1 MTDATQQAPVS
12 LFLDLSFMDDP
23 YPALAKLRADD
34 PVHFVAPLGFWVIL
48 RHDDVKRLFNDPENA
63 TPDRRH
69 WEHFQPRPEG
79 SFMRWV
85 EDNGFFSLPPA
96 EHARLRKLFSVAL
109 TPRAVKRY
117 EAQVRET
124 VERFAAP
131 LRQAEGVI
139 DLMETFANPIPNAV
153 ISRITGIPPAG
164 DDERRFRELAQ
175 TTIRGFFSFSDE
187 VMKKAGDDAFLEIS
201 SWVRELAKARRDSLG
216 EDIISDLIRAQD
228 GGDRLIDDQIVMTI
242 TGLIGAGSETTAIGG
257 MIAAMTLLDHP
268 NQMEKLRREPEWI
281 PNAVSEILRFAF
293 GGPAGL
299 PRYAVRDFELRGK
312 TIRKGQM
319 ILLSFGSA
327 SRDPAVYEDPDRF
340 DVTRDVRDLITFGN
354 GPHYCLGANLAR
366 QEMVC
371 MIEAMLDFLSP
382 SSRWRKDLAEFQTI
396 GPFRRPVTLPVEL
409 GPRTVSTHRG
419 RDR

>member
-1 MTDATQQAPVS
+1 MAAAQQAPAS
-12 LFLDLSFMDDP
+12 PFLDPAFMDDP
-23 YPALAKLRADD
+23 YPALAKLRAED
-34 PVHFVAPLGFWVIL
+34 PVHFVATLGFWFIV

-63 TPDRRH
+63 TPDRRY
-69 WEHFQPRPEG
+69 WEHFRPRPAG
-79 SFMRWV
+79 TFMRWV
-85 EDNGFFSLPPA
+85 EDNGFFSLPA
-96 EHARLRKLFSVAL
+96 EEHTRLRKLFSAAL

-131 LRQAEGVI
+131 LRAARGVV
-139 DLMETFANPIPNAV
+139 DLMETFCNPIPNAV

-175 TTIRGFFSFSDE
+175 MTIRGFFSFSDE
-187 VMKKAGDDAFLEIS
+187 TTKKAGDDAFAEIAA
-201 SWVRELAKARRDSLG
+201 WVRQLATERRDSLG
-216 EDIISDLIRAQD
+216 EDMISDLIRAQD
-228 GGDRLIDDQIVMTI
+228 RGDRLSDDQIVMTI
-242 TGLIGAGSETTAIGG
+242 TGLIGAGSETTAMGG

-268 NQMEKLRREPEWI
+268 EQMEKLRRDRSLV
-281 PNAVSEILRFAF
+281 PNAISEILRFGF
-293 GGPAGL
+293 GGPGGL

-319 ILLSFGSA
+319 MMLSFGGA

-366 QEMVC
+366 QEMGC
-371 MIEAMLDFLSP
+371 MIEAMLDFLP
-382 SSRWRKDLAEFQTI
+382 PGSRWRKDLMEFQTT
-396 GPFRRPVTLPVEL
+396 GLFRRPVTLPIEL
-409 GPRTVSTHRG
+409 GPR
-419 RDR
+419 

>member
-1 MTDATQQAPVS
+1 MAAAAQPAPAS
-12 LFLDLSFMDDP
+12 PFLDPSFMDDP
-23 YPALAKLRADD
+23 YPALAKLRAED
-34 PVHFVAPLGFWVIL
+34 PVHFVAPLGFWLIL
-48 RHDDVKRLFNDPENA
+48 RHDDVKRLFNDPEYA

-79 SFMRWV
+79 TFMRWV
-85 EDNGFFSLPPA
+85 EDNGFFSLPPE
-96 EHARLRKLFSVAL
+96 EHTRLRKLFSAAL

-131 LRQAEGVI
+131 LREAKGVI

-175 TTIRGFFSFSDE
+175 LTIRGFFSFSDE
-187 VMKKAGDDAFLEIS
+187 ATKQAGDDAFVEIAA
-201 SWVRELAKARRDSLG
+201 WVRDMAKERRDSLG
-216 EDIISDLIRAQD
+216 EDMISDLIRAQD
-228 GGDRLIDDQIVMTI
+228 RGDRLTDDQIVMTI
-242 TGLIGAGSETTAIGG
+242 TGLIGAGSETTAMGG

-268 NQMEKLRREPEWI
+268 EQMEKLRRQPELI
-281 PNAVSEILRFAF
+281 PNAVSEILRFGF
-293 GGPAGL
+293 GGPGGL

-312 TIRKGQM
+312 TIEKGQM
-319 ILLSFGSA
+319 MMLSFGGA
-327 SRDPAVYEDPDRF
+327 SRDPAVYDEPDRF

-366 QEMVC
+366 QEMGC
-371 MIEAMLDFLSP
+371 MVEALLEIFP
-382 SSRWRKDLAEFQTI
+382 PGSRWRKDLMEFQTT
-396 GPFRRPVTLPVEL
+396 GLFKRPVTLPIEL
-409 GPRTVSTHRG
+409 GPR
-419 RDR
+419 

>member
-1 MTDATQQAPVS
+1 MAAAQQAPAS
-12 LFLDLSFMDDP
+12 PFLDPAFMDDP
-23 YPALAKLRADD
+23 YPALAKLRAED
-34 PVHFVAPLGFWVIL
+34 PVHFVATLGFWFIL

-63 TPDRRH
+63 TPDRRY
-69 WEHFQPRPEG
+69 WEHFRPRPAG
-79 SFMRWV
+79 TFMRWV
-85 EDNGFFSLPPA
+85 EDNGFFSLPA
-96 EHARLRKLFSVAL
+96 EEHTRLRKLFSAAL

-131 LRQAEGVI
+131 LREARGVV
-139 DLMETFANPIPNAV
+139 DLMETFCNPIPNAV

-175 TTIRGFFSFSDE
+175 MTIRGFFSFSDE
-187 VMKKAGDDAFLEIS
+187 TTKKAGDDAFAEIAA
-201 SWVRELAKARRDSLG
+201 WVRQLATERRDSLG
-216 EDIISDLIRAQD
+216 EDMISDLIRAQD
-228 GGDRLIDDQIVMTI
+228 RGDRLSDDQIVMTI
-242 TGLIGAGSETTAIGG
+242 TGLIGAGSETTAMGG

-268 NQMEKLRREPEWI
+268 EQMEKLRRDRSLV
-281 PNAVSEILRFAF
+281 PNAISEILRFGF
-293 GGPAGL
+293 GGPGGL

-319 ILLSFGSA
+319 MMLSFGGA

-366 QEMVC
+366 QEMGC
-371 MIEAMLDFLSP
+371 MIEAMLDFLP
-382 SSRWRKDLAEFQTI
+382 PGSRWRKDLMEFQTT
-396 GPFRRPVTLPVEL
+396 GLFRRPVTLPIEL
-409 GPRTVSTHRG
+409 GPR
-419 RDR
+419 

>member
-1 MTDATQQAPVS
+1 MAAAAQAPAS
-12 LFLDLSFMDDP
+12 PFLDPSFMDDP
-23 YPALAKLRADD
+23 YPALAKLRAED
-34 PVHFVAPLGFWVIL
+34 PVHFVAPLGFWFIL

-63 TPDRRH
+63 TPDRRF

-96 EHARLRKLFSVAL
+96 EHTRLRKLFSAAL

-131 LRQAEGVI
+131 LREARGTI

-153 ISRITGIPPAG
+153 ISRITGIPAAG

-187 VMKKAGDDAFLEIS
+187 ATKKAGDDAFVEIAA
-201 SWVRELAKARRDSLG
+201 WVREMARERRDAPR
-216 EDIISDLIRAQD
+216 EDMISDLIRAQD
-228 GGDRLIDDQIVMTI
+228 RGDRLTDDQIVMTI
-242 TGLIGAGSETTAIGG
+242 TGLIGAGSETTAMGG

-268 NQMEKLRREPEWI
+268 DEMEKLRREPELI
-281 PNAVSEILRFAF
+281 PNAVSEILRFGF
-293 GGPAGL
+293 GGPGGL
-299 PRYAVRDFELRGK
+299 PRYAVRDFTLRGK
-312 TIRKGQM
+312 TIKKGQM
-319 ILLSFGSA
+319 MLLSFGGA
-327 SRDPAVYEDPDRF
+327 SRDPSVYEDPDVF
-340 DVTRDVRDLITFGN
+340 DVTRDVKDLITFGN

-366 QEMVC
+366 QEMGC
-371 MIEAMLDFLSP
+371 MIESMLEFLP
-382 SSRWRKDLAEFQTI
+382 PGSRWRKDLMEFQTT
-396 GPFRRPVTLPVEL
+396 GLFRRPVTLPIEL
-409 GPRTVSTHRG
+409 GAR
-419 RDR
+419 